1 MCILTTRLRI
11 VTNSDEQIND
21 MKFGVGTMSHVD
33 DPYIIYSSL
42 KFKIFCSEWLSTL
55 SRLLLILLGLVLWYF
70 VF

>member
-11 VTNSDEQIND
+11 VTSSDEHIND

-42 KFKIFCSEWLSTL
+42 KLKIFCSEWLSTL
-55 SRLLLILLGLVLWYF
+55 SRLLILLGLVLWYF